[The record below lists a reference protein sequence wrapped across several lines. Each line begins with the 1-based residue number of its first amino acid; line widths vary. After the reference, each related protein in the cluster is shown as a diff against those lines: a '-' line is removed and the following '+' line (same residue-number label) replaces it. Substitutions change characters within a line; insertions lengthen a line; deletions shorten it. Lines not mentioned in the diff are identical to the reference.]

1 MIDRDFVQMLS
12 EMRIRFS
19 QDRFDKFLAGHLL
32 ILDLFA
38 EDAPNDRGDFWLG
51 QLNRTEK
58 GINFPG
64 MGRWVFEDSGD
75 NAGLVI
81 GRNGSMATGDSKGNG
96 HPSLADQGGSPN

>member
-1 MIDRDFVQMLS
+1 
-12 EMRIRFS
+12 
-19 QDRFDKFLAGHLL
+19 LL

-38 EDAPNDRGDFWLG
+38 EDAANDRGD
-51 QLNRTEK
+51 
-58 GINFPG
+58 G

-81 GRNGSMATGDSKGNG
+81 GRNGSMATSDSKGNG